1 MKQLTEKRIIGNKG
15 EDIACKYLISRGFS
29 IIERNYLRKWG
40 EIDIIAKFK
49 KFHFIEVKTVSR
61 TNLRDMSAQK
71 TSYRPEDNMHP
82 WKLERLSRTIQT
94 YIAEKAIAEDVW
106 QFDVVAVYL
115 DLDRKE
121 AKVEYLEDIVL

>member
-40 EIDIIAKFK
+40 EIDIITKFK